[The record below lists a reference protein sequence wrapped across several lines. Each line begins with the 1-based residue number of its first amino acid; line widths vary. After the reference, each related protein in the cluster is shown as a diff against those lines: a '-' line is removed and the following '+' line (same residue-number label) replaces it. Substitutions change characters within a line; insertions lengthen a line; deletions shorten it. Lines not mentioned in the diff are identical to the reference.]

1 MSKRDTRRPKPVWVM
16 LREFSFLE
24 KEGKDRVTKSLILLW
39 RFIPITQYGRK
50 GMKEYYIVAFYGTS
64 SLSDVSERP
73 SSHHE
78 LQPAIIHFL
87 KSLSSKMHATSISF
101 YVYMIKYLCDE

>member
-1 MSKRDTRRPKPVWVM
+1 M

-64 SLSDVSERP
+64 SLSDVCERP
-73 SSHHE
+73 SSHSE

-101 YVYMIKYLCDE
+101 YIYMIKYSCDE

>member
-73 SSHHE
+73 
-78 LQPAIIHFL
+78 QATPNFNPP
-87 KSLSSKMHATSISF
+87 LSTF
-101 YVYMIKYLCDE
+101 

>member
-1 MSKRDTRRPKPVWVM
+1 M

-64 SLSDVSERP
+64 SLPDVCERP
-73 SSHHE
+73 SSHSE

-87 KSLSSKMHATSISF
+87 KSLSSKMHATSIYF
-101 YVYMIKYLCDE
+101 YVYMIKYSCDE

>member
-1 MSKRDTRRPKPVWVM
+1 M

-39 RFIPITQYGRK
+39 RFIPIIQYGRK

-73 SSHHE
+73 SSHPE
-78 LQPAIIHFL
+78 LQPAIIHLL
-87 KSLSSKMHATSISF
+87 KSLSSKMHASSISF
-101 YVYMIKYLCDE
+101 YVYMIKYSCDE